1 MSIYKRATK
10 KKLRI
15 QTSVGMLSI
24 EQLWDLP
31 LEALDTLA
39 VSLEKAY
46 KESGSK
52 SFLNKT
58 KAVKDADL
66 KLTFDIVL
74 DVLETKQKD
83 AAKSM
88 KAADTKAHNQKILGL
103 IAKKKEG
110 EMEEM
115 SVEELEAML
124 Q

>member
-1 MSIYKRATK
+1 MSIYKKATK

-15 QTSVGMLSI
+15 QTNVGLLSI
-24 EQLWDLP
+24 EQLWDLALP
-31 LEALDTLA
+31 ALDRLA

-52 SFLNKT
+52 SFLNNTEEK
-58 KAVKDADL
+58 KDADL

-74 DVLETKQKD
+74 DVLETKQKE
-83 AAKSM
+83 ANKQS
-88 KAADTKAHNQKILGL
+88 KAAETKAHNQHILGL

-115 SVEELEAML
+115 SIEELEAMMK
-124 Q
+124 

>member
-15 QTSVGMLSI
+15 QTNVGMLSI

-31 LEALDTLA
+31 LTALDTLA
-39 VSLEKAY
+39 IELEKAY

-52 SFLNKT
+52 SFITNAKET
-58 KAVKDADL
+58 KNSDL

-74 DVLETKQKD
+74 DILQSKMKDAEKAGKALETKE
-83 AAKSM
+83 
-88 KAADTKAHNQKILGL
+88 HNQKILGL
-103 IAKKKEG
+103 IAEAKDG
-110 EMEEM
+110 ELKGK